1 MDVGAAV
8 LEVLEV
14 VLVVVERVVRESV
27 RLGEAKLAP
36 EVVDDVLGVVLLLIE
51 VEEIGFGAV
60 EVDVAA
66 DGEAEVVLLLV
77 EDVELSVVE
86 LDAVVD
92 EVAEAVVEVV
102 LLLVELED
110 VELDVIGLD
119 AIADEVTKVDVVVAE
134 AVIDNAVGLDCVV
147 EVVELV
153 LEVVLL
159 LVELEDVE
167 FAVVEI
173 GVVTD
178 ELPEV
183 AEFVAEAV
191 KVKVAVLDRVVK
203 VVEFAVED
211 PVGREVVDKLVI
223 TVEIATVV
231 FGPVWLMSV
240 ELDVLDIDEL
250 EIVGVMV
257 PEVVEFGRIADDND
271 EAKGEAVEVT
281 VADVE
286 EVVVLLFV

>member
-1 MDVGAAV
+1 M
-8 LEVLEV
+8 
-14 VLVVVERVVRESV
+14 
-27 RLGEAKLAP
+27 
-36 EVVDDVLGVVLLLIE
+36 
-51 VEEIGFGAV
+51 
-60 EVDVAA
+60 
-66 DGEAEVVLLLV
+66 LLLV
-77 EDVELSVVE
+77 Q
-86 LDAVVD
+86 
-92 EVAEAVVEVV
+92 
-102 LLLVELED
+102 LED
-110 VELDVIGLD
+110 VD
-119 AIADEVTKVDVVVAE
+119 
-134 AVIDNAVGLDCVV
+134 
-147 EVVELV
+147 
-153 LEVVLL
+153 
-159 LVELEDVE
+159 

-191 KVKVAVLDRVVK
+191 KVKVAVLDRVIK

-211 PVGREVVDKLVI
+211 PVGREVVDKLVE

-231 FGPVWLMSV
+231 FVPVWLMSV

-271 EAKGEAVEVT
+271 EAEGEAVEVT